1 VIKWL
6 RLSVVL
12 GLLGLCGRT
21 TTLLH
26 AQMVERDTK
35 ITGPRGRTINRQ
47 VDIERGPGTFQR
59 QVQIQ
64 RPGGTL
70 ERSTTIQRGWGGF
83 PGGGFG
89 GFRPLPFFAG
99 PRPVTSWGLGITAAP
114 IITIPFFGG
123 GGFGVGGGAVAGPGM
138 GGAGMGMAAGGGAGP
153 GGAPGGQPGPAAQ
166 PNPLDPVVLAAQK
179 LQSFH
184 ASSRRDGAR
193 ELGQLGDPRAIPP
206 LVHTLKNDS
215 AKDVRAAAATS
226 LGELGG
232 SEAEVVLER
241 CIIYEKKQEVKDAAA
256 AALRLLRERR
266 APDLQVGQFSQ
277 QPLSRSAPM
286 ASPNQTQQS
295 VVPRLATPLPSPDP
309 RSSPFRP
316 QAGSQE
322 PPLDG
327 PSPDTAAP
335 SDAERVPPPPPT
347 PVKPD

>member
-1 VIKWL
+1 MRQVI
-6 RLSVVL
+6 
-12 GLLGLCGRT
+12 
-21 TTLLH
+21 
-26 AQMVERDTK
+26 ERDTK

-47 VDIERGPGTFQR
+47 VEIERGPGTFQR
-59 QVQIQ
+59 QLQIQ

-89 GFRPLPFFAG
+89 GFRPFPFFPG

-114 IITIPFFGG
+114 IISIPFFAGG
-123 GGFGVGGGAVAGPGM
+123 GVGVGGGAVAGPGM
-138 GGAGMGMAAGGGAGP
+138 GGAGMPGGGGVGGP
-153 GGAPGGQPGPAAQ
+153 GGVPGGQPGPATQ

-193 ELGQLGDPRAIPP
+193 ELGQLGDPRAIPT
-206 LVHTLKNDS
+206 LVHVLKTDS
-215 AKDVRAAAATS
+215 AKEVRVAAATS
-226 LGELGG
+226 LGEIGG

-256 AALRLLRERR
+256 SALRLLRQRR
-266 APDLQVGQFSQ
+266 AADPQAGQFAQ
-277 QPLSRSAPM
+277 TPLSPTAP
-286 ASPNQTQQS
+286 AAGRNYTQQS
-295 VVPRLATPLPSPDP
+295 DVPRLPSPAP

-316 QAGSQE
+316 QPGSQE

-327 PSPDTAAP
+327 PSSDTAAP
-335 SDAERVPPPPPT
+335 SDGDRVPPPAPT